1 MVNKTRRS
9 GWKES
14 VELERADSVKSK
26 PKSRLRVRVELVLL
40 AVLLMAATGLL
51 HVGYRRY
58 MRAAYPVAYSE
69 YVEKYAEYYHFEP
82 AFLYALIR
90 TESEFN
96 PDAVSHAGAMGLMQL
111 TEDTFQWAQSRSPEG
126 ENIPTNELFDPETN
140 IHYGVMVLSL
150 LREEFSD
157 PQTLLAAYN
166 AGIGNARKW
175 LADPEY
181 SDDGV
186 TLKSIPFPETA
197 KYVEKIPIAEDMYRE
212 LYGL

>member
-1 MVNKTRRS
+1 M
-9 GWKES
+9 G
-14 VELERADSVKSK
+14 
-26 PKSRLRVRVELVLL
+26 
-40 AVLLMAATGLL
+40 
-51 HVGYRRY
+51 
-58 MRAAYPVAYSE
+58 
-69 YVEKYAEYYHFEP
+69 AE
-82 AFLYALIR
+82 
-90 TESEFN
+90 
-96 PDAVSHAGAMGLMQL
+96 
-111 TEDTFQWAQSRSPEG
+111 
-126 ENIPTNELFDPETN
+126 
-140 IHYGVMVLSL
+140 HYGVMVLSL

-175 LADPEY
+175 LTDPEY